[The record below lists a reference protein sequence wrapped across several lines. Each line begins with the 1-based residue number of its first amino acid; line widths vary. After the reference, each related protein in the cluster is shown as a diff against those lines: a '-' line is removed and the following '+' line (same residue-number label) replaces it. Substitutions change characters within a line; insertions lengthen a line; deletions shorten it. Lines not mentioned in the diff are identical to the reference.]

1 MKSKTKGWKRQKYEF
16 ELIDEQRKVY
26 KLYKNYINKQKIQN
40 STVFENFP
48 FFTGKLTFIKFLS
61 LYEIY
66 KKIKNLH
73 GHIGE
78 IGVYNGTT
86 SIFFG
91 KLLEIFEPHSLTLVH
106 GFDWFKGNRPTRH
119 DSDKQIKNGS
129 KGNYKYLIDNI
140 KMQKLDKRIKIH
152 KIDLKKINE
161 FFKKNEN
168 RAIYFKLV
176 YFDCGIYDVVKPA
189 IRNIW
194 KRVVPGGIIILD
206 QLYHSLAPG
215 ETKAKNELLSEY
227 KSYKLDFSW
236 MPTAYIV
243 KEKK

>member
-1 MKSKTKGWKRQKYEF
+1 MEKMDSSS
-16 ELIDEQRKVY
+16 
-26 KLYKNYINKQKIQN
+26 KIQEIINEDCIAGMKKLEDN
-40 STVFENFP
+40 SVDIIICDPPYNI
-48 FFTGKLTFIKFLS
+48 GKD
-61 LYEIY
+61 
-66 KKIKNLH
+66 
-73 GHIGE
+73 
-78 IGVYNGTT
+78 
-86 SIFFG
+86 FG
-91 KLLEIFEPHSLTLVH
+91 
-106 GFDWFKGNRPTRH
+106 N
-119 DSDKQIKNGS
+119 DSDKQKKNGS

-140 KMQKLDKRIKIH
+140 MMQKLDKRIKIH

-161 FFKKNEN
+161 FFKKKEN

-194 KRVVPGGIIILD
+194 KRVVPGGIIIFD
-206 QLYHSLAPG
+206 QLYHALAPG